1 MTLSIGPLLLLLA
14 AAGDLRPLTA
24 AGGGCCAAA
33 LLLSWFGG
41 RTTATRTDGWAQ
53 GICAFALNVCA
64 GLQFTAAKGFSGD
77 QQQHDDEEGVCLT
90 VLSVLAAAI
99 GSCSS
104 SSSSSSD
111 SCSDSDSDEPPPP
124 YQHEP
129 AMMITTTTTTTAR
142 TTTRRGEKEEVI
154 VLMSLLPQQP
164 PAKPQEQEPEKRGIR
179 WFCWLLAVAVLVSPL
194 WMVWDIPTTTTPTT
208 SNAVAGGWIRALL
221 CADWFASADR
231 ATPVSTAA
239 AALIMLVQLAHEQ
252 QEELPWFCAACVWPC
267 VFGTAA
273 RDYGR
278 RLTTTTTRARPRREL
293 LFAIVAGATLGFCA
307 AHDPALQMVLL
318 AVHAVARWLSK
329 SIYYARQ
336 PRNPTE
342 HEEEEDA

>member
-41 RTTATRTDGWAQ
+41 RITATRTDGWAQ

-64 GLQFTAAKGFSGD
+64 GLQFTATKGFGGD
-77 QQQHDDEEGVCLT
+77 EQQHDDEEGVCLT

-104 SSSSSSD
+104 SSSSSD
-111 SCSDSDSDEPPPP
+111 SEPPPP

-129 AMMITTTTTTTAR
+129 AMMITTTTTTAR

-164 PAKPQEQEPEKRGIR
+164 PAKPQQEEPEKQEERGIR

-194 WMVWDIPTTTTPTT
+194 WMVWDTTTTPTT
-208 SNAVAGGWIRALL
+208 SNAVAVAGGWIRALL

-239 AALIMLVQLAHEQ
+239 AALIMLVQLAHEEPQ
-252 QEELPWFCAACVWPC
+252 QELPWFCAACVWPC

-278 RLTTTTTRARPRREL
+278 RLTTMTTRREL